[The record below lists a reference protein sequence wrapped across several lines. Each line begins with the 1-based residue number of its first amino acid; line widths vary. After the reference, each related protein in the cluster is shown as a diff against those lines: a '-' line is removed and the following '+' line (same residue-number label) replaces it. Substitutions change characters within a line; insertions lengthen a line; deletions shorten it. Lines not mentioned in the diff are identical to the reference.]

1 MNSTGGFS
9 KASLLKKIML
19 ATLTQNDD
27 TFDESTQASHLLIIF
42 PKTEKIPGKY
52 PLPAEQV
59 LNDLLQRQGASPS
72 RLAETPLSVNLQSGA
87 LYAWTMVDTG
97 KSVFEQQTGIRKAM
111 QLLLNEN
118 PVEIHL
124 AVYGDETQR
133 RHLAELAVYIAWING
148 AILPIR
154 KQRKADDKP
163 LERIY
168 LHGAADST
176 GFAIQ
181 CAQAEGNFLAR
192 GLTILPPNELT
203 PKTYRE
209 QIKKLAASEN
219 WQYQEYEL
227 SRLREMGAGAFTAV
241 AQGSLTDDAAIVYL
255 RRTAKNSET
264 NRTIALVGKGICFD
278 TGGHNLKSARYM
290 YGMHEDMNG
299 SAVALG
305 ALLAATRADLPINI
319 DCWLAIAQNH
329 VSPDAFKQN
338 DVITALNGMTVEV
351 VHTDAEG
358 RLVLADTLTL
368 AAREKPDLIIDYA
381 TLTGSLIT
389 ALGTRYSGV
398 FTNRDYLAQNA
409 VAVGRTSGERVC
421 VFPVDNDYEADL
433 ESKIADIKQCSI
445 ENEADHI
452 LAACFLRHFVNDI
465 PWLHMDLSASRH
477 QDGLGAISTDVT
489 GFGVTWSIHFLQE
502 MLKILQKRTGRTR

>member
-1 MNSTGGFS
+1 
-9 KASLLKKIML
+9 ML
-19 ATLTQNDD
+19 ATLIQNDD
-27 TFDESTQASHLLIIF
+27 TFDEATQASHLLIIF
-42 PKTEKIPGKY
+42 PKTDKIPGKY

-59 LNDLLQRQGASPS
+59 LSDLLQRQGASPG
-72 RLAETPLSVNLQSGA
+72 RLAETALSVNLQNGA
-87 LYAWTMVDTG
+87 LYTWVMVDTG
-97 KSVFEQQTGIRKAM
+97 KSIFEQQTGIRKAM
-111 QLLLNEN
+111 QLLLNES
-118 PVEIHL
+118 PAEIHL
-124 AVYGDETQR
+124 AVHGDAAQK

-154 KQRKADDKP
+154 KQRKIDDKP

-168 LHGAADST
+168 LHGVTDST

-181 CAQAEGNFLAR
+181 RAQAEGNFLAR

-219 WQYQEYEL
+219 WQYEEYEL
-227 SRLREMGAGAFTAV
+227 SRLCEIKAGAFTAV

-278 TGGHNLKSARYM
+278 TGGYNLKSARHM

-305 ALLAATRADLPINI
+305 TLLAATRADLPINI

-338 DVITALNGMTVEV
+338 DVITALNGMTVEI

-358 RLVLADTLTL
+358 RLALADTLTL

-389 ALGTRYSGV
+389 GLGTRYSGA

-409 VAVGRTSGERVC
+409 VAVGRSSGERVC
-421 VFPVDNDYEADL
+421 VFPVDSDYEADL
-433 ESKIADIKQCSI
+433 ESKIADIKQCTL

-465 PWLHMDLSASRH
+465 PWLHMDLSAARH
-477 QDGLGAISTDVT
+477 PDGLGAVGTDVT

-502 MLKILQKRTGRTR
+502 MLKILQKRTGRAR

>member
-1 MNSTGGFS
+1 
-9 KASLLKKIML
+9 ML
-19 ATLTQNDD
+19 ATLIQNDNI
-27 TFDESTQASHLLIIF
+27 FDESIQVSHLLIIF
-42 PKTEKIPGKY
+42 PKTDKLSGKY
-52 PLPAEQV
+52 PLPAEQA
-59 LNDLLQRQGASPS
+59 LNNLLQRQGISLT
-72 RLAETPLSVNLQSGA
+72 RLAEAPLSASLQNGA
-87 LYAWTMVDTG
+87 LYSWVMVDTG
-97 KSVFEQQTGIRKAM
+97 KTIFEQQTGIRKAM

-118 PVEIHL
+118 PTEIHL
-124 AVYGDETQR
+124 AVYGDEAQR

-148 AILPIR
+148 AILPVR
-154 KQRKADDKP
+154 KQRKVDDKP
-163 LERIY
+163 LEKIY
-168 LHGAADST
+168 LYGTTDSA

-181 CAQAEGNFLAR
+181 RAQAEGNFLAR

-203 PKTYRE
+203 PRTYRE

-227 SRLREMGAGAFTAV
+227 TRLREMGAGAFTAV
-241 AQGSLTDDAAIVYL
+241 AQGSSSDGAAIVYL
-255 RRTAKNSET
+255 RRTVKHSET
-264 NRTIALVGKGICFD
+264 SRTVALVGKGICFD
-278 TGGHNLKSARYM
+278 TGGHNLKLPRYM

-299 SAVALG
+299 SAIALG

-329 VSPDAFKQN
+329 ASPDAFKQN
-338 DVITALNGMTVEV
+338 DVITALNGMTVEI

-409 VAVGRTSGERVC
+409 VAVGRASGERVC
-421 VFPVDNDYEADL
+421 VFPVDNDYEVDL
-433 ESKIADIKQCSI
+433 ESKIADIKQCII
-445 ENEADHI
+445 ESEADHI

-465 PWLHMDLSASRH
+465 PWLHMDLSASH
-477 QDGLGAISTDVT
+477 HLDGLGAVGTDVT
-489 GFGVTWSIHFLQE
+489 GFGVAWSIHFLQE
-502 MLKILQKRTGRTR
+502 ILKILQKRTGKSR

>member
-1 MNSTGGFS
+1 
-9 KASLLKKIML
+9 ML
-19 ATLTQNDD
+19 ATLIQNDN
-27 TFDESTQASHLLIIF
+27 TFDESTQTSHLLIIF
-42 PKTEKIPGKY
+42 PKTDKIPGKY

-59 LNDLLQRQGASPS
+59 LNDMLQRQGAGASPG
-72 RLAETPLSVNLQSGA
+72 RLAETPLSASLQNGA
-87 LYAWTMVDTG
+87 LYTWTMVDTG
-97 KSVFEQQTGIRKAM
+97 KPVFEQQTGIRKAM
-111 QLLLNEN
+111 QLLLNES
-118 PVEIHL
+118 PAEIHL
-124 AVYGDETQR
+124 AVYGDAAQR
-133 RHLAELAVYIAWING
+133 QHLAELAVYIAWING
-148 AILPIR
+148 AVLPVR
-154 KQRKADDKP
+154 KQRKTDDKP

-168 LHGAADST
+168 LHGTTDST

-181 CAQAEGNFLAR
+181 RAQAEGNFLAR

-227 SRLREMGAGAFTAV
+227 SRLREMGAGAFAAV
-241 AQGSLTDDAAIVYL
+241 AQGSLSDDAAIVYL
-255 RRTAKNSET
+255 RRTAKNSES

-278 TGGHNLKSARYM
+278 TGGHNLKSPRYM

-338 DVITALNGMTVEV
+338 DVITALNGMTVEI

-409 VAVGRTSGERVC
+409 VAVGRASGERVC
-421 VFPVDNDYEADL
+421 VFPVDNDYETDL
-433 ESKIADIKQCSI
+433 ESKIADIKQCVI
-445 ENEADHI
+445 ESEADHI

-477 QDGLGAISTDVT
+477 ADGLGAVNTDVT
-489 GFGVTWSIHFLQE
+489 GFGVAWSIHFLQE
-502 MLKILQKRTGRTR
+502 ILKILQKRTGKPR

>member
-1 MNSTGGFS
+1 
-9 KASLLKKIML
+9 ML
-19 ATLTQNDD
+19 ATLTQNDNI
-27 TFDESTQASHLLIIF
+27 FDESTRASHLLIIF
-42 PKTEKIPGKY
+42 PKTDKIPGKY

-59 LNDLLQRQGASPS
+59 LNDLLQRQGASPG
-72 RLAETPLSVNLQSGA
+72 RLAETPLSANLQNGA
-87 LYAWTMVDTG
+87 LYTWMMVDTG

-118 PVEIHL
+118 PAEVHL
-124 AVYGDETQR
+124 AVYGDEAQR
-133 RHLAELAVYIAWING
+133 QHLAELTVYIAWVNG
-148 AILPIR
+148 AVLPVR

-181 CAQAEGNFLAR
+181 RAQAEGNFLAR

-227 SRLREMGAGAFTAV
+227 SRLREMGAGAFAAV
-241 AQGSLTDDAAIVYL
+241 AQGSLSDDAAIVYL

-278 TGGHNLKSARYM
+278 TGGHNLKSPRYM

-329 VSPDAFKQN
+329 VSPDAFKQS
-338 DVITALNGMTVEV
+338 DVITTLNGMTVEI

-409 VAVGRTSGERVC
+409 VAVGRVSGERVC
-421 VFPVDNDYEADL
+421 VFPVDNDYEGDL
-433 ESKIADIKQCSI
+433 ESKIADIKQCII
-445 ENEADHI
+445 ESEADHI

-477 QDGLGAISTDVT
+477 PDGLGAIGTDVT
-489 GFGVTWSIHFLQE
+489 GFGVAWSIHFLQE
-502 MLKILQKRTGRTR
+502 ILKILQKRTGKSR